1 MSRTRVIAAVAITA
15 LLAVLFGWQ
24 VHRERLVEACLA
36 SGGAWDGRTCGPPS
50 VRPILRRAL
59 DRS

>member
-1 MSRTRVIAAVAITA
+1 MSRVKLVATGLITA
-15 LLAVLFGWQ
+15 LLLTLLGWQ
-24 VHRERLVEACLA
+24 LHRERLVQACLA

-59 DRS
+59 ERS

>member
-1 MSRTRVIAAVAITA
+1 MSPIKVIAAVALTAVLA
-15 LLAVLFGWQ
+15 LLLGWQ
-24 VHRERLVEACLA
+24 LHRERLVQACLA

-59 DRS
+59 ERS